1 MVSSRWNR
9 AQIVEKK
16 FWINSQK
23 RWSNQNPNSY
33 WRGILAHGF
42 NLESGFFEGKSVLEV
57 GCGPTGVIF
66 ELDNTKFRVGLEP
79 MDLDDL
85 VSDTI
90 KRSIVRKGIGENMP
104 FEDGSFDIVISFNAL
119 DHSSD
124 PVKVVQEVCRVLKQ
138 DGELLLWVYILRKK
152 YVALRGLLNRFDK
165 PHPHHFTREDLTE
178 TVLDDYFEMQYC
190 KEEKGTG
197 LPNNT
202 IKKVLANRMMNTL
215 WIRSKKK
222 INPA

>member
-1 MVSSRWNR
+1 MVSARWNR
-9 AQIVEKK
+9 AQTAEKK
-16 FWINSQK
+16 FWIMNRK
-23 RWSNQNPNSY
+23 RWSVQNPNNY

-42 NLESGFFEGKSVLEV
+42 NLDFGFFDGKSVLEV

-79 MDLDDL
+79 MELDDII
-85 VSDTI
+85 SGTT

-104 FEDGSFDIVISFNAL
+104 FEDGSFDIAISFNAL

-124 PVKVVQEVCRVLKQ
+124 PVKVVQEIRRVLKQ

-152 YVALRGLLNRFDK
+152 YVSLRGLLNRFDK
-165 PHPHHFTREDLTE
+165 PHPHHFTRDDLIRR
-178 TVLDDYFEMQYC
+178 VLDDYIEMQYC

-202 IKKVLANRMMNTL
+202 IKKALANQMMNTL

-222 INPA
+222 IHPP